1 MYSNHKAPRKVS
13 RRVVLGTAGAGALGA
28 AAAGVVAW
36 QIGGSDAGS
45 NSASADAITT
55 GELSAANAMIS
66 ADTEN
71 NPIVAF
77 LENPNGDKVLF
88 FRGTESV
95 EVQDAT
101 LVNALKNAA
110 GR

>member
-13 RRVVLGTAGAGALGA
+13 RRVVLGTAGVGVLGVAGGA
-28 AAAGVVAW
+28 AAW
-36 QIGGSDAGS
+36 QLTGDDAT
-45 NSASADAITT
+45 ADAAAAIGT
-55 GELSAANAMIS
+55 GDYTGANTMIS
-66 ADTEN
+66 AETEN

-77 LENPNGDKVLF
+77 LENPKGDKVLF

-95 EVQDAT
+95 EVQDQA
-101 LVNALKNAA
+101 LVQALKKAA